1 MINPEIKNQW
11 IKDLATTQLLNNSRD
26 NAKIIERYGENNV
39 VLWGTPGRKRTTFG
53 NEVWGNVVIGNY
65 RTLLLEAG
73 LELVNKNNVVPNTNF
88 ITGFDV
94 NFKYDNH
101 YFQWWGSPNKI
112 ELDVYLM
119 YKNENEELD
128 YVQKTNTTIQKV
140 NDEDKY
146 FCFRVDSQMTTTVFI
161 EKLKG
166 LIASAQNG

>member
-1 MINPEIKNQW
+1 M
-11 IKDLATTQLLNNSRD
+11 DLPPVPNIPCFTCNRVSQVS
-26 NAKIIERYGENNV
+26 IELVN
-39 VLWGTPGRKRTTFG
+39 
-53 NEVWGNVVIGNY
+53 
-65 RTLLLEAG
+65 
-73 LELVNKNNVVPNTNF
+73 VNKNNVVPNTNF

-128 YVQKTNTTIQKV
+128 YVQKTNTTIQKG